1 MTRPEY
7 ESNLLTQYKMV
18 INYKVFTNI
27 ISLSLSFSQLK
38 TKKLIEIYIEI
49 LMK

>member
-27 ISLSLSFSQLK
+27 ISLFLSFRA
-38 TKKLIEIYIEI
+38 
-49 LMK
+49 